1 MKRPHLKQRRYLP
14 NLLASFIILSIVIL
28 AVWFVSYCFVS
39 HSAKENAISVS
50 LQLLAQSQQK
60 LEERVVSLR
69 QHTVSMMMGENIAS
83 FINVSQPMTDKDYN
97 LLRQCQNDFSA
108 HSTYLPSASNEL
120 IFFQNS
126 GVILGSMVTT
136 AHAELAYPHF
146 FMYENLTYSQWRQ
159 KLLECGGTSC
169 IWPCQKVRLR
179 GQEGNYFT
187 YLHTFYS
194 ATNARHSASTIVF
207 VPQNVLLE
215 CFNALDAYGISGLA
229 LLDAQ
234 NRVLYSSI
242 PFSDQELASLGN
254 SGQRTVDGERL
265 LVLRSEAGASGL
277 TGLVTLPM
285 EQVLSNAYALNHVF
299 LTAFLMMVLVS
310 LALSFGLS
318 YANSLPLRRIQKK
331 LTDYACQA
339 EDSEAFPLESIT
351 ASINHML
358 RLNSDLNSQIAAQQ
372 ERLVSSLS
380 EQLFQT
386 GFSSEA
392 ELQSFLQTIDLPMR
406 NGLYCVCILAPDDY
420 RLELSSSADEL
431 LSVYHLAFKEQL
443 KNLPEIKLLSPLDVS
458 RLALLIGEN
467 STNKLRDFIYSL
479 AGRIQGM
486 NIAGLPLHC
495 SFGVSAPFANMS
507 DTPMACIQ
515 AEHTLRNAGP
525 EINQVLFYT
534 DHPAVSRAPSYNAAR
549 ETQLTRLLQ
558 SNDADKTVELMRT
571 LFAENTRKAG
581 ASKALET
588 QFFYDLRSTLLHT
601 VDSMDGAEPQ
611 WKDEIIR
618 KILYLHF
625 GEDVQNSEA
634 LIALAREICQKN
646 GETQQQ
652 SHHRFYEGIIEY
664 IRLSYRQDS
673 LSLTT
678 VAEHFQLS
686 PAYLSRLI
694 KAQTH
699 VTFSEYVEGLRME
712 LAKQCLENTSMPVQ
726 EIVPY
731 CGYTNTNTFFKAFK
745 RTFGITPSEYRRSR
759 FPSN

>member
-1 MKRPHLKQRRYLP
+1 MRQPHLKQRRYLP
-14 NLLASFIILSIVIL
+14 NLLASFILLSVVIL

-60 LEERVVSLR
+60 LEERVASLR
-69 QHTVSMMMGENIAS
+69 QHTVSMMLGENITS
-83 FINVSQPMTDKDYN
+83 FMNVSLPMTDKDYN

-108 HSTYLPSASNEL
+108 HSSFIPGVSNEL
-120 IFFQNS
+120 VFFQNS

-136 AHAELAYPHF
+136 SHAELAYPYF
-146 FMYENLTYSQWRQ
+146 FMYEDLDYDQWRQ
-159 KLLECGGTSC
+159 KLSECGGTSC
-169 IWPCQKVRLR
+169 IWPCQAVRLR

-194 ATNARHSASTIVF
+194 ATNARHSANAIVF
-207 VPQNVLLE
+207 VPQKVLLE

-234 NRVLYSSI
+234 KQVLFSSI
-242 PFSDQELASLGN
+242 PFWDQELASLE
-254 SGQRTVDGERL
+254 SSDQRIVDGEKI

-285 EQVLSNAYALNHVF
+285 ERVLSSAYALNRVF
-299 LTAFLMMVLVS
+299 LTVFLMMVLVS
-310 LALSFGLS
+310 LALSFGFS
-318 YANSLPLRRIQKK
+318 WANALPLRRIQKK
-331 LTDYACQA
+331 LMDYACQA
-339 EDSEAFPLESIT
+339 EDGDAFPMESIT
-351 ASINHML
+351 ASVNHML
-358 RLNSDLNSQIAAQQ
+358 RLNSDLSSQIAAQQ

-392 ELQSFLQTIDLPMR
+392 ELQGFLQLIDLPVR
-406 NGLYCVCILAPDDY
+406 NGFYCVCILAPDDY
-420 RLELSSSADEL
+420 RLELSHSADEL
-431 LSVYHLAFKEQL
+431 LSVYHLAIKEQL
-443 KNLPEIKLLSPLDVS
+443 KNLPEIKLLSPLDMS
-458 RLALLIGEN
+458 RLALLIGVV
-467 STNKLRDFIYSL
+467 SVDKMRGFIHSL
-479 AGRIQGM
+479 AGRVQGLS
-486 NIAGLPLHC
+486 IAGLPLHC
-495 SFGVSAPFANMS
+495 SLGISAPFTNVT
-507 DTPMACIQ
+507 DTPMACMQ

-525 EINQVLFYT
+525 EINQVLFYAER
-534 DHPAVSRAPSYNAAR
+534 PAVSRAPSYNAAR

-558 SNDADKTVELMRT
+558 ANDADKAVELMRT
-571 LFAENTRKAG
+571 LFAENARESG

-601 VDSMDGAEPQ
+601 VDSMDGAELE
-611 WKDEIIR
+611 WKNEIIR

-625 GEDVQNSEA
+625 GEALKTDEA
-634 LIALAREICQKN
+634 LVTLAQEICQKN
-646 GETQQQ
+646 GEIQQQ

-664 IRLSYRQDS
+664 IRSSYRQDT

-678 VAEHFQLS
+678 VADHFQLS

-726 EIVPY
+726 DIVPY